1 MPPALI
7 FVAEATV
14 KKSLV
19 FVNTVTFSTT
29 EVKIGPNH
37 LLIVAGLL
45 AVLARVYTMMSGEAV
60 PYLWVAAA
68 VVAVHWSHWRHAATP
83 PVLISLVVGLVSFGL
98 SLLVS
103 GLIINRMVAQ
113 HYRDRGWK
121 IRQQGSE
128 LGEYSSRFLAVD
140 ELGFKD
146 SDLMESVVRTHL
158 QPLMAE
164 QLAEQEEEATVPAAF
179 VPSRQMA
186 SSRMKAVFSQEEG
199 AGRSDGRSGQRPR
212 SSESNPTAHH

>member
-1 MPPALI
+1 M
-7 FVAEATV
+7 

-19 FVNTVTFSTT
+19 FVNTTTFSTT

-45 AVLARVYTMMSGEAV
+45 AVMARVYTLMSGEAV

-68 VVAVHWSHWRHAATP
+68 VVAVHWNHWRHALTP

-103 GLIINRMVAQ
+103 GLIINRLVAQ

-121 IRQQGSE
+121 IRQQGGE

-146 SDLMESVVRTHL
+146 SDLLETVVRTHL
-158 QPLMAE
+158 RPMMADQHDQHE
-164 QLAEQEEEATVPAAF
+164 DNPTTLPAAF

-199 AGRSDGRSGQRPR
+199 AGRSDGRSGPRPR
-212 SSESNPTAHH
+212 SSQSNPTAHH